1 MNRTKAREY
10 AFILLFE
17 YRFQPDEIEALI
29 ESFAEEYEPGDQLE
43 YVRDVVIGA
52 IGDLENTDK
61 EIDCAA
67 AGRTFDRMSNVC
79 VAVLRLAV
87 YEILHRDDIPDM
99 VSLNEAVALAK
110 RYDGEEAAP
119 FVNAVLDRIIKSRAA
134 EK

>member
-17 YRFQPDEIEALI
+17 YRFQPDEIGSLI
-29 ESFAEEYEPGDQLE
+29 DSFAEEYEPGEQLE
-43 YVRDVVIGA
+43 YVRDVVLGA
-52 IGDLENTDK
+52 IDDLENTDAA
-61 EIDCAA
+61 IDDAA

-79 VAVLRLAV
+79 IAVLRLAV
-87 YEILHRDDIPDM
+87 YEILHRDDIPNM

-119 FVNAVLDRIIKSRAA
+119 FVNAVLDSIIKNRAA
-134 EK
+134 ER